1 MVIVVLLLAANV
13 LMLAWQ
19 QGWLGGPAPSQA
31 EREPA
36 RMSRQV
42 NPEAIQVLSPVA
54 ASAALAEAAR
64 AASAAASGPDDA
76 ASGSAT
82 GAAAAP
88 ASAASPAPAGASS
101 AASAPAR
108 ASSAPARAASSVAAI
123 DCLEA
128 GPFAATELPAAE
140 RAMRA
145 ASMPAGLWRVAS
157 SQRPGNYLIYM
168 GRFTDE
174 SVLQR
179 KQGELQRRKVEFKPM
194 TDWPDLQPGLVLGRF
209 ADKAA
214 ADAGLALLAQ
224 RGVHTARV
232 VTLTPSGTLAT
243 LRVPAATA
251 EQRAQLATLK
261 LPPTG
266 LGFAPCPAEPGKA

>member
-1 MVIVVLLLAANV
+1 MLRFVIVLLLLLANA

-19 QGWLGGPAPSQA
+19 QGWLGGPAPSQQ

-36 RMSRQV
+36 RMTRQV

-64 AASAAASGPDDA
+64 AASAPASGPEDAASGPAAGA
-76 ASGSAT
+76 ASTPA
-82 GAAAAP
+82 GAAPP
-88 ASAASPAPAGASS
+88 ASAA
-101 AASAPAR
+101 ASAPSR
-108 ASSAPARAASSVAAI
+108 ASSAPARAASSTAAV

-140 RAMRA
+140 SAMRA
-145 ASMPAGLWRVAS
+145 ASMPAGLWKVSS

-179 KQGELQRRKVEFKPM
+179 KQGELQRRKVDFKPM
-194 TDWPDLQPGLVLGRF
+194 VDWPDLQPGLVLGRY
-209 ADKAA
+209 ADKAS
-214 ADAGLALLAQ
+214 ADAGLSLLAQ
-224 RGVHTARV
+224 RGVHTARI
-232 VTLTPSGTLAT
+232 VTLTPSVTLAT
-243 LRVPAATA
+243 LRVTAATA
-251 EQRAQLATLK
+251 DQRALLATLK
-261 LPPTG
+261 LPPAG
-266 LGFAPCPAEPGKA
+266 LGFVPCPAEPGKA